1 MPIGVLSSYK
11 KLLLYCT
18 SPIKSAVRRPPSIAF
33 ADLLV
38 FVRFKQMMIDY
49 NGLINSRK
57 KESMKKYDKT

>member
-1 MPIGVLSSYK
+1 LIKNCYYIAHHPL
-11 KLLLYCT
+11 
-18 SPIKSAVRRPPSIAF
+18 KSAVRRPPSIAF

>member
-1 MPIGVLSSYK
+1 MPPSLEN
-11 KLLLYCT
+11 LLPYCT
-18 SPIKSAVRRPPSIAF
+18 LPLKSAVRRPPSIAF